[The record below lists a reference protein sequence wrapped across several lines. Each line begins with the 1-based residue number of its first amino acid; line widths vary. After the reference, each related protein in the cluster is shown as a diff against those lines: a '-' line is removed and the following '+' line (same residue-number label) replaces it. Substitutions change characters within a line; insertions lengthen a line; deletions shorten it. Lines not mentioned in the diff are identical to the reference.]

1 MGDIVIGDKNVLGIN
16 SRMIKIEMNNFFG
29 YKPKEDVDGGVDS
42 SKVETYKAEF
52 EEVKDDQQK
61 EPVKDKEGSEE
72 KLNYKSPTIA
82 LQRMLELDWFDKV
95 STNKGLYSKEWRSKL
110 VADLMASEHRAYIA
124 RLWGHEDKRLT
135 IKGRFIGTLVG
146 ACVLSKNK
154 SAVARAYLG
163 ISDNTRDA
171 DEKKEVNTFG
181 KYIGQWE
188 KEPYAKWV
196 KDYVDKTPKK

>member
-1 MGDIVIGDKNVLGIN
+1 MSNENDQKKLYGQFAWILNYKPQIKEQHIHMGNQTAEDKPMGD
-16 SRMIKIEMNNFFG
+16 E
-29 YKPKEDVDGGVDS
+29 
-42 SKVETYKAEF
+42 AEF
-52 EEVKDDQQK
+52 EEVKDDQPK
-61 EPVKDKEGSEE
+61 EPVKDKEGNEE

-110 VADLMASEHRAYIA
+110 VADLMASEHRVYIA

-135 IKGRFIGTLVG
+135 IKGRFIGTLVWAG
-146 ACVLSKNK
+146 VLSKNK

>member
-1 MGDIVIGDKNVLGIN
+1 MSNEDDQKKLYGQFAWILN
-16 SRMIKIEMNNFFG
+16 
-29 YKPKEDVDGGVDS
+29 YKPQIKEQHIHMGNQTAEDKPVGD
-42 SKVETYKAEF
+42 EAEF

-135 IKGRFIGTLVG
+135 IKGQLIGTLVG
-146 ACVLSKNK
+146 AGVLSKNK

-171 DEKKEVNTFG
+171 DEKKMVNTFG

>member
-1 MGDIVIGDKNVLGIN
+1 MSNEHDQKKLYGQFAWILN
-16 SRMIKIEMNNFFG
+16 
-29 YKPKEDVDGGVDS
+29 YKPQIKEQHIHMGNQTAEDKPVGD
-42 SKVETYKAEF
+42 EAEF
-52 EEVKDDQQK
+52 EEVKDDQPK

-110 VADLMASEHRAYIA
+110 VADLMASEHRVYIA

-146 ACVLSKNK
+146 AGVLSKNK
-154 SAVARAYLG
+154 SAVARAYIG

-188 KEPYAKWV
+188 KEPYSTWV
-196 KDYVDKTPKK
+196 KDYVDRTPKK

>member
-1 MGDIVIGDKNVLGIN
+1 MNKENDKKRKLYGQFAWILNYQP
-16 SRMIKIEMNNFFG
+16 KIEHQHIHMGNQ
-29 YKPKEDVDGGVDS
+29 
-42 SKVETYKAEF
+42 KVEDEPIGEEADY
-52 EEVKDDQQK
+52 EEVKADKQK
-61 EPVKDKEGSEE
+61 SNDKVDGVKDK
-72 KLNYKSPTIA
+72 KLNYKSPTIV
-82 LQRMLELDWFDKV
+82 LQRMLEGDWFDKN
-95 STNKGLYSKEWRSKL
+95 STNKKLYNKEWRTKL
-110 VADLMASEHRAYIA
+110 VSDLMASSHGAYIA
-124 RLWGHEDKRLT
+124 TLWEHEDKRAS
-135 IKGRFIGTLVG
+135 IKGKLIGTLVG
-146 ACVLSKNK
+146 AGVLSKNK